1 MSIKIKLNGLGLT
14 FTLLLIAMF
23 LATLYATNKQKD
35 DGLVIDLAGRQR
47 MLSQKITKELY
58 QFIAVSKNKG
68 PSDNSAAD
76 KVRTTIKV
84 FDMTLRALKDSG
96 KAPLSL
102 DLQKTEYR
110 NLPAAREPALSQL
123 KKVDALWKKFVPAVS
138 NILSGNRSTANLQ
151 FINTTSIDLL
161 QGMHKAV
168 GLMQKQSQG
177 RISSLLITH
186 AILVCLGIGL
196 AFISGFTIHSITA
209 SIRKVI
215 RVMEKL
221 KAGDMTAR
229 SDIRSSDE
237 IGQLA
242 DAANTLAGQF
252 ELNLHQMRASA
263 STTGASTKILHSLV
277 GEMSSTAEQMA
288 GSATNTAE
296 AAEAMNGNMEA
307 IAAASEET
315 SINVSQ
321 VAAGAEEMSATIS
334 EIASNSEEAIRITE
348 EAVTEASRAEDSVR
362 TLGTAAQEISKV
374 TEAINDIAAQ
384 TNLLALNAT
393 IEAARAGEAGKGFAV
408 VANEIKDLAKQT
420 TEATQEIKERIEG
433 VQNSS
438 KETVNVINVITDTIK
453 KTNEIVLT
461 MATAVQEQAA
471 ASREISDNVSQASV
485 GIQEVN
491 ENIAQASTV
500 NSGVARDTAK
510 IKKEAHGVAAHST
523 DIFELAKELQDNANA
538 LEKQVAGFRF
548 QDEQF
553 QIGEVKAAHFQ
564 WKIKLSAVIAGYQQ
578 MSEEDVVDHHQC
590 AFGKW
595 YDSAPEAL
603 RNAPMFAELGVHHKA
618 VHQKVREA
626 VVYQNQQDTV
636 KAKQKFDEFESERKE
651 LFNNLDAL
659 YMHSS

>member
-1 MSIKIKLNGLGLT
+1 MSIKFKLTGIGLT
-14 FTLLLIAMF
+14 FTLLIIAMF
-23 LATLYATNKQKD
+23 LATLYATDRQKD
-35 DGLVIDLAGRQR
+35 DRLIINLAGRQR
-47 MLSQKITKELY
+47 MLSQKITKELH
-58 QFIAVSKNKG
+58 QFIEVSKDKG
-68 PSDNSAAD
+68 SSTNSAAD
-76 KVRTTIKV
+76 TVRSTMKV
-84 FDMTLRALKDSG
+84 FDMTLNALKYSG

-110 NLPAAREPALSQL
+110 TLPAAREPALSQL
-123 KKVDALWKKFVPAVS
+123 NKVDALWKQFVPAVD
-138 NILSGNRSTANLQ
+138 NILSGNSSTADLQ
-151 FINTTSIDLL
+151 VISTTDIELL
-161 QGMHKAV
+161 LEMDKAV
-168 GLMQKQSQG
+168 GLMQKQSEG
-177 RISSLLITH
+177 RISSLLITQT
-186 AILVCLGIGL
+186 ILVCLGVGFAVIAGFVVHYITTSIG
-196 AFISGFTIHSITA
+196 
-209 SIRKVI
+209 RVI
-215 RVMEKL
+215 GVMDKL
-221 KAGDMTAR
+221 KEGDMTAR

-242 DAANTLAGQF
+242 DTANTLASRF
-252 ELNLHQMRASA
+252 ELNLNQMRASA

-288 GSATNTAE
+288 GNATNSAE
-296 AAEAMNGNMEA
+296 AAEAMNGNMAA
-307 IAAASEET
+307 IAAASEAT

-438 KETVNVINVITDTIK
+438 EETVNVINVITDTIK
-453 KTNEIVLT
+453 QTNEIVLT

-485 GIQEVN
+485 GIQGVN
-491 ENIAQASTV
+491 ENIVQASTV
-500 NSGVARDTAK
+500 NSGVARDTAE
-510 IKKEAHGVAAHST
+510 IKEEAHSVAAHST
-523 DIFELAKELQDNANA
+523 DIYELAMELQDNANA
-538 LEKQVAGFRF
+538 LDKQVASFRF

-564 WKIKLSAVIAGYQQ
+564 WKMKLSSVIAGYQQ
-578 MSEEDVVDHHQC
+578 MNEDEVVDHHQC
-590 AFGKW
+590 DFGRW
-595 YDSAPEAL
+595 YDNAPEAL
-603 RNAPMFAELGVHHKA
+603 RNAPIFDELGKHHKA

-626 VVYQNQQDTV
+626 VVCQNQNDTV
-636 KAKQKFDEFESERKE
+636 KTKQKFDEFEIERKK
-651 LFNNLDAL
+651 LFSNLDAL
-659 YMHSS
+659 YVHPS